1 MQDYESEM
9 NDIINSENININ
21 TEGMNADIA
30 HEEVRIELNHVKL
43 CKSVGIDLLP
53 NEVLRT
59 DPVYPFLSKHFNMC
73 FKYGIVPSV

>member
-30 HEEVRIELNHVKL
+30 HEEVRI
-43 CKSVGIDLLP
+43 
-53 NEVLRT
+53 
-59 DPVYPFLSKHFNMC
+59 
-73 FKYGIVPSV
+73 